1 MQEQLL
7 QNYQTS
13 HSNGKEKKTK
23 GSNINLPRVA
33 PCSAHAYASEEQEEI
48 QQKKKALQTKLGGV
62 K

>member
-1 MQEQLL
+1 M
-7 QNYQTS
+7 
-13 HSNGKEKKTK
+13 EKKK
-23 GSNINLPRVA
+23 KLKEVIFNPPRMA